1 MSTERVVI
9 AKRAKYSP
17 DGSGPL
23 YSRADLAELAE
34 YCASDTHPR
43 HEGVVITQ
51 YSPVTADEFVE
62 AAERGLGAF
71 IAAPRRGPG
80 AKVGQKKKGRPAQ
93 IEIAEH
99 DVFSLPPD
107 ADLTPEERQQ
117 IAEGITQSAA
127 YSGYPV
133 MVFGHFM
140 QQPFPGVPPWDLH
153 VIAANFDLQGRY
165 RVGKIKRRERD
176 YAAAIARAADDVIA
190 KINSA
195 RIAAGRAPI
204 KGIRER
210 RNQKR
215 QEQGR
220 PSMEQLI
227 ADRIAPLSLVTKA
240 AIIAAIRALAADGW
254 TVEID
259 DAEERATLTP
269 PPRQEAAVNT
279 RRNGRRQ
286 PRRRTYRA
294 NLAALLYS
302 VDAIVHDRDLA
313 LRQERHKQALEIA
326 RKKRAETR
334 DERRRRAAA
343 LDPVG
348 EAERQKEM
356 TGRLIAADRP
366 VELIPTKQQNLTA
379 INDRTTIL

>member
-34 YCASDTHPR
+34 YCSSDTHPR

-51 YSPVTADEFVE
+51 YSPGTIEEFVE
-62 AAERGLGAF
+62 AAEIGLGAY
-71 IAAPRRGPG
+71 IAAPRRGRG
-80 AKVGQKKKGRPAQ
+80 AKVGQRKKGREPRV
-93 IEIAEH
+93 EIAEH

-117 IAEGITQSAA
+117 IANGIAQSAA
-127 YSGYPV
+127 YRDYPV
-133 MVFGHFM
+133 LVFGHYE
-140 QQPFPGVPPWDLH
+140 QKASPATPPWDLH
-153 VIAANFDLQGRY
+153 VVCANFDRAGRY
-165 RVGKIKRRERD
+165 RVGQIKRRNGD

-190 KINSA
+190 TINFA

-210 RNQKR
+210 REQKR

-279 RRNGRRQ
+279 RPKGRRQ
-286 PRRRTYRA
+286 PRRRAYSA
-294 NLAALLYS
+294 CLAALLFD
-302 VDAIVHDRDLA
+302 VDELVHVRDLG
-313 LRQERHKQALEIA
+313 LREDLHKQALEIA
-326 RKKRAETR
+326 RKKRAETHA
-334 DERRRRAAA
+334 ERRRRVAN

-348 EAERQKEM
+348 EAERQQEINE
-356 TGRLIAADRP
+356 RLIAQSSAERP
-366 VELIPTKQQNLTA
+366 VVLIPTKQTEP
-379 INDRTTIL
+379 DRD